1 MPLEPSDK
9 RRAAGGSH
17 VGMSSAYIQLSL
29 RAKSSAV
36 REALSSA
43 DSEPSAEDREAAE
56 AWRLC
61 HGVEPAEECE
71 EREWSERRRKR
82 PEAGM
87 RLLAGLDRVR
97 AGLGLPRL
105 RPLRRPWRL
114 QSQVRAAARAPD
126 GGVTAQGRRPRR
138 APLAVL
144 GLGPPPRRSGPPM
157 GRGAYRG
164 RRGRDGRRQRHG

>member
-1 MPLEPSDK
+1 MPLPLEPSDK

-17 VGMSSAYIQLSL
+17 VGMSSAYIQLSV

-97 AGLGLPRL
+97 AGLG
-105 RPLRRPWRL
+105 
-114 QSQVRAAARAPD
+114 
-126 GGVTAQGRRPRR
+126 
-138 APLAVL
+138 
-144 GLGPPPRRSGPPM
+144 
-157 GRGAYRG
+157 RG
-164 RRGRDGRRQRHG
+164 